1 MAYMPYS
8 YISKI
13 QVDFIGNRRTMN
25 IDIPSFNDVSENDS
39 LDQRTNIK
47 TVIPDAYNV
56 KITFEGLN
64 KETKNFL
71 IRSLGDP
78 IIKVRERGGLI

>member
-1 MAYMPYS
+1 M
-8 YISKI
+8 
-13 QVDFIGNRRTMN
+13 G
-25 IDIPSFNDVSENDS
+25 IDIPSFGDVGENQS
-39 LDQRTNIK
+39 IQKRTNIN

-56 KITFEGLN
+56 KITFNGLN

-78 IIKVRERGGLI
+78 IIRVRERGSV